1 VGARCVI
8 GAEDRIPK
16 DALDREKR
24 MFTTSRLS
32 IALGLCLFVNSAA
45 YAAEYPSGPIQIVSS
60 VPIGSATDIIAR
72 QVADKLT
79 SHVGGPVI
87 VINKPGAG
95 GLIAADYVAKSPPD
109 GYNLLFGNSALAL
122 YPFLYKKHPF
132 DVLAD
137 LSGIGLVAESPYVVV
152 VNNDLGVKT
161 MQELLDLAKAKP
173 KAINF
178 ASGGVGTGTHVAC
191 ELLASRAGVQLTHVP
206 YANTMMVASDLQSNT
221 VQMMC
226 SPLSSILPLLSGG
239 RVSVIGVSAPAAMT
253 DPIEVPSVKQSTG
266 VDFIATQWFGLL
278 APKHTPEPVLQELS
292 KALEG
297 VVGDPDF
304 RQKLKDQ
311 ALDVHPLYLIAFDN
325 FIAKE
330 LKLWKPIVNGT
341 GLKLDD

>member
-1 VGARCVI
+1 
-8 GAEDRIPK
+8 
-16 DALDREKR
+16 
-24 MFTTSRLS
+24 MFIASRRS
-32 IALGLCLFVNSAA
+32 IALGLCLLVNTNVN
-45 YAAEYPSGPIQIVSS
+45 AAEYPSNPIQIVSS

-79 SHVGGPVI
+79 SHIGGPVI

-95 GLIAADYVAKSPPD
+95 GLIAADFVTKSPAD

-122 YPFLYKKHPF
+122 YPFLYKKRAF

-137 LSGIGLVAESPYVVV
+137 LAGIGLVAESPYVVV

-161 MQELLDLAKAKP
+161 IQELLDLAKAKP

-206 YANTMMVASDLQSNT
+206 YANTMMVASDLQSNV

-239 RVSVIGVSAPAAMT
+239 RVSVIGVSAETAMT
-253 DPIEVPSVKQSTG
+253 DPIAVPSVKQSTG
-266 VDFIATQWFGLL
+266 VDFIANQWFGLV
-278 APKHTPEPVLQELS
+278 APKHTPDPVLQKLA
-292 KALEG
+292 KALAG
-297 VVGDPDF
+297 VIEDPYF
-304 RQKLKDQ
+304 RKKLKDQ
-311 ALDVHPLYLIAFDN
+311 ALDTHPLYLKAFDD
-325 FIAKE
+325 FIAQE
-330 LKLWKPIVNGT
+330 LKLWGPVVKAAGVRF
-341 GLKLDD
+341 DD